1 MLLERCNAIMSMLSQ
16 IPTVLPLPYSLYTEG
31 SNLGMSVLPHIH
43 TFLQQLEAR
52 EHKVFQ
58 ASAYDTAWLA
68 VLRDSPDGNEARPLF
83 SASLEW
89 VTQHQYADGS
99 WGAPWPYYHD
109 RLLSTL
115 RAVLTLHSWGRRAA
129 DKRQIDLGLGY
140 IWRNAGRERSD
151 PWETVGFELIF
162 PTLLEQAERAGLALP
177 YAAFSDLQTLRR
189 AKMELIPPHLA
200 YSRHTSLAMSLEMLG
215 DSCDP
220 SRLSEAQEASGGVS
234 FSPSATAYVLQHD
247 PTNEPAYRYLQELN
261 HGESDGSAPAAY
273 PLETFDESWSLRHLQ
288 HAMPQR
294 DPELM
299 ARMEPLGQR
308 LYTEGTLGGWTS
320 SAAVPVKESD
330 TTGLCFAALSHMG
343 YELDPELLY
352 QYEEPEH
359 FRCYPFERNPSISA
373 NIHVLDA
380 LHYCDPKQS
389 RPRIEKIIRFLQA
402 TRNSGGYWFDKW
414 QVSPYYTTSHSVMA
428 AHDVAPDLVK
438 PAIQWMINTQW
449 ADGSWG
455 WFAPTLEETAY
466 VVLAMLV
473 WQRSGH
479 IVPDGLI
486 ERGAEYLRRGF
497 SPSEMDYPPL
507 WIAKTLYTPVRVVH
521 GLILSTLLACEIAGY

>member
-1 MLLERCNAIMSMLSQ
+1 MSI
-16 IPTVLPLPYSLYTEG
+16 IPQVY
-31 SNLGMSVLPHIH
+31 

-52 EHKVFQ
+52 EIKVFQ
-58 ASAYDTAWLA
+58 AGAYDTAWLA
-68 VLRDSPDGNEARPLF
+68 ALRDSADDSTAHPLF
-83 SASLEW
+83 PQSLEW
-89 VTQHQYADGS
+89 LTTHQHADGS

-115 RAVLTLHSWGRRAA
+115 RAVLTLHSWGRRTA

-140 IWRNAGRERSD
+140 IWRNAGRQHSD

-162 PTLLEQAERAGLALP
+162 PTLLEQAEQAGLALP
-177 YAAFSDLQTLRR
+177 YAAFADLQTLRR
-189 AKMELIPPHLA
+189 AKLELIPPHLA

-215 DSCDP
+215 DTCDP
-220 SRLSEAQEASGGVS
+220 NRLSEAQEANGGVS

-247 PTNEPAYRYLQELN
+247 PNNGTAYRYLQELTQ
-261 HGESDGSAPAAY
+261 GEAADGSVPVAY
-273 PLETFDESWSLRHLQ
+273 PLEIFDESWSLRHLQ
-288 HAMPQR
+288 HAVPQR
-294 DPELM
+294 DPGLI
-299 ARMEPLGQR
+299 ALMEPLAQR
-308 LYTEGTLGGWTS
+308 LNSEGTLSGWTS

-330 TTGLCFAALSHMG
+330 TTGVCFAALSYLG

-352 QYEEPEH
+352 QYEEPGH

-380 LHYCDPKQS
+380 LHYCDPRES
-389 RPRIEKIIRFLQA
+389 RSRITKVIRFLRA

-414 QVSPYYTTSHSVMA
+414 QVSPYYTTGHSVMA
-428 AHDVAPDLVK
+428 AHDIAPDLVE
-438 PAIQWMINTQW
+438 PAIQWMIHTQW

-479 IVPDGLI
+479 AVPAGLI
-486 ERGAEYLRRGF
+486 ERGVEYLRRGF
-497 SPSEMDYPPL
+497 SPTAMDYPPL
-507 WIAKTLYTPVRVVH
+507 WICKTLFTPVRVVH
-521 GLILSTLLACEIAGY
+521 GLLLATLLGCEAAGY